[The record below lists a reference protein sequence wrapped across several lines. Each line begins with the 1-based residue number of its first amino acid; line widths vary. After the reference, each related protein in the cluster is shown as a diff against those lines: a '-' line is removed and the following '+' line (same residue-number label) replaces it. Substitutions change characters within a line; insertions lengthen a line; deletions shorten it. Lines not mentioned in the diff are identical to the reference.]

1 MEFDGQTRTLPL
13 ILKCCLDALRDD
25 EAIFKSK
32 TLFRNS
38 PDSLPSVSKAEDDWQ
53 SPNQTVNMLKYDSD
67 TAAGLL
73 LRWLNSLPEPLIS
86 ITRQSKFDAAL
97 AKYGAE
103 HSKLIKKF
111 GMIVK
116 SMHTGNC
123 NSLYYL
129 CIYLREVLAHSS
141 QNGLTAESLAAL
153 FAFPLTH
160 SSPSSN
166 AAASSNAGD
175 AASSDVEASSTMT
188 ASESAAAE
196 KTQHAEKII
205 ALLLKEFTSI
215 FENLTIEDTE
225 TIPEEQLADEAR
237 DAKAKRKH
245 MIRSNSG
252 SIEKPIVR
260 SDSPYRKTMMFSSS
274 ADNLAMS
281 PPASP
286 ALTPA
291 ASANS
296 VDSPKSPTKVRP
308 GPSTINEEVEE
319 KEKEKKGF
327 KSTLRKLGLV
337 GGKKDKD
344 KSPSRSRSGSVSTSS
359 PTPAARNAA
368 AHSPVPSS
376 PKNTEP
382 LSPNAVFGKPYENLL
397 NVANGDD
404 RILPFIL
411 VDCLEYLKEESRAKE
426 FGVFR
431 ESGSFNDKS
440 RFKKAYDAPEV
451 RMDFDGCDGYTVA
464 ALAKDWLRD
473 LPECLL
479 TDALYCDFKSA
490 VSGEDTEQDEVAERL
505 HTAVA
510 AMPETR
516 RTGLNYLI
524 HFFKMH
530 IVAHK
535 EDNKMG
541 ESNVGIVIGPCL
553 HRKEDA
559 SPEELMDPCHNLIVT
574 TLLLR
579 YETIFRDWDVPKPL
593 ADPPGTIYKKANDLD
608 KAASVLDDIN
618 RKMAQDD
625 SASERSIS
633 PAPERTA
640 SPSKRDEERKEKT
653 KRKGSGIWERIK
665 EEATGGRRRS
675 ATTQS
680 EVAPFQQEAP
690 VRKITRT
697 ASTKSN
703 EPANNSPP
711 ASPLPSPNPS
721 VASLPIADAVSPP
734 TSPLPVGESPKQS
747 PRESRKKSSSSSL
760 TVITRPLPPVS
771 ETTDDLT
778 ASASSGA
785 APASPTTPAS
795 PTAAI
800 EAPIFT
806 RRRSKKTNRVREL
819 STGSSSSEYPP
830 PVQILTAAQVELW
843 LAENGFA
850 DLVNQLRGNTGK
862 QMFSFTRAD
871 LKEEFG
877 LRGVAL
883 YNLIHPSNENGDGE
897 TTPNSSTVTISI
909 LSTQISLLTTK
920 VEELLAKIGGTS
932 PRSAGATSTSNS
944 SPSYVISDAA
954 VSAALYPEKTSSRS
968 SPSTSP
974 RDAPSG
980 PATPQPVDMFGVAP
994 PVPLEPM
1001 PVVLETPKTPEPV
1014 ETPSSPSTPSTDD
1027 SDAAAHHT
1035 RYPTHEAPPVPAT
1048 HGEAPAEAEK
1058 TEKPAEKSVDPPALP
1073 IAETV
1078 SKAEKDEKDHIT
1090 PQIGVIEATPRSS
1103 RMELYDDASSSSSND
1118 SRS

>member
-1 MEFDGQTRTLPL
+1 M

-73 LRWLNSLPEPLIS
+73 LRWLSSLPEPLIS
-86 ITRQSKFDAAL
+86 ISRQSKFDAAL
-97 AKYGAE
+97 AKYGSE

-116 SMHTGNC
+116 SMHAGNC

-129 CIYLREVLAHSS
+129 FIYLREVLAHSS
-141 QNGLTAESLAAL
+141 QNGLTAESLAAV
-153 FAFPLTH
+153 FAQPLTH

-166 AAASSNAGD
+166 ATAASNAGD
-175 AASSDVEASSTMT
+175 AASSDIEASSTMT
-188 ASESAAAE
+188 GSESAPVE
-196 KTQHAEKII
+196 KTQHADKIV
-205 ALLLKEFTSI
+205 ALLLKEFLTI
-215 FENLTIEDTE
+215 FDNLTIEDTE

-291 ASANS
+291 APASS
-296 VDSPKSPTKVRP
+296 VEAPKSPTKVRP
-308 GPSTINEEVEE
+308 TLASSPIEEVEE

-337 GGKKDKD
+337 GKKDKD

-368 AHSPVPSS
+368 AHSPVPTS
-376 PKNTEP
+376 PKSADP
-382 LSPNAVFGKPYENLL
+382 LPPNAVFGKPYEKLL
-397 NVANGDD
+397 NED

-411 VDCLEYLKEESRAKE
+411 VDCLEYLQEESRAKE

-431 ESGSFNDKS
+431 ESGSFNEKS
-440 RFKKAYDAPEV
+440 RFKKAYDSPEV
-451 RMDFDGCDGYTVA
+451 RLDFDGCDGYTVA

-479 TDALYCDFKSA
+479 TDALYNDFKSA
-490 VSGEDTEQDEVAERL
+490 VSSEDAEQDEVAERL

-516 RTGLNYLI
+516 RNGLNYLI

-574 TLLLR
+574 TLLQR

-593 ADPPGTIYKKANDLD
+593 ADPAGTIYKKANDLD

-618 RKMAQDD
+618 RKMAAQETAAAAAAAAATDT
-625 SASERSIS
+625 SSERSAS

-653 KRKGSGIWERIK
+653 RRKGSGIWERIK

-680 EVAPFQQEAP
+680 EVAPFAEATP
-690 VRKITRT
+690 PAHRKISRT
-697 ASTKSN
+697 LSTKSN

-721 VASLPIADAVSPP
+721 VTTLPVADVVSPP
-734 TSPLPVGESPKQS
+734 TSPAPVGESPKQS

-760 TVITRPLPPVS
+760 TVITRPLPPVV
-771 ETTDDLT
+771 ETADDPNNVVT
-778 ASASSGA
+778 A
-785 APASPTTPAS
+785 APASPTTPTTPAS
-795 PTAAI
+795 PTATI

-830 PVQILTAAQVELW
+830 PLQILTPAQVELW
-843 LAENGFA
+843 LAENNFA
-850 DLVNQLRGNTGK
+850 DIINQLRGNTGK
-862 QMFSFTRAD
+862 QMFAFSRAD

-883 YNLIHPSNENGDGE
+883 YNLMHPSNENGDGE
-897 TTPNSSTVTISI
+897 TTPNSSNVTLSI
-909 LSTQISLLTTK
+909 LSTQISLLTSK
-920 VEELLAKIGGTS
+920 VEELLAKIGGVS
-932 PRSAGATSTSNS
+932 PRSAGAASTTNAA
-944 SPSYVISDAA
+944 PSYAISDAA
-954 VSAALYPEKTSSRS
+954 VSAALYPGKTSSRS

-974 RDAPSG
+974 RDTPSG

-994 PVPLEPM
+994 PVPLEPV
-1001 PVVLETPKTPEPV
+1001 PIALETPKTPEPV
-1014 ETPSSPSTPSTDD
+1014 ETTSNASTPSSND
-1027 SDAAAHHT
+1027 SDAPSQHT
-1035 RYPTHEAPPVPAT
+1035 RYPTHEAPPVPASPRET
-1048 HGEAPAEAEK
+1048 PAEAEK
-1058 TEKPAEKSVDPPALP
+1058 SEKPAEKSTDTPALQ

-1078 SKAEKDEKDHIT
+1078 EASAEKDHVT
-1090 PQIGVIEATPRSS
+1090 PKIGVIQATPRSS
-1103 RMELYDDASSSSSND
+1103 SVELFDDASSSSSD